1 MASFLQTIP
10 CFVIHR
16 EQDKD
21 REPLVQNL
29 EKDIQVTLTRVEG
42 VNGSQLVADGHPT
55 KHPHEKNQTTVGNV
69 GCTASHIQI
78 IRSALSKGE
87 ETIAIF
93 EDDAVLYRAINDEIF
108 LLNPWDMVLLGTNEI
123 VESIMKNVIHVRRFW
138 GTHAVVLRGK
148 AMRAILSE
156 YERLVKDGYA
166 YPADW
171 LYSSAI
177 KNHGLTAI
185 APQSNYIIQ
194 KEGIVSACTGKIRK
208 LVNS

>member
-21 REPLVQNL
+21 REPLIQTLQRDLHSNL
-29 EKDIQVTLTRVEG
+29 IRVEG

-55 KHPHEKNQTTVGNV
+55 KHPHEKNPTTVGNV
-69 GCTASHIQI
+69 GCTASHIHI
-78 IRSALSKGE
+78 IRTALSQGQ

-93 EDDAVLYRAINDEIF
+93 EDDAVLHRAINDEIF

-156 YERLVKDGYA
+156 YERLVKEGYA

-171 LYSSAI
+171 LYSAAI
-177 KNHGLTAI
+177 KNHDLI
-185 APQSNYIIQ
+185 AVTPQSNYIIQ
-194 KEGIVSACTGKIRK
+194 KEGIVSICTGKIRT
-208 LVNS
+208 LNP